1 MNDQPASS
9 QEIIVGLDIGGTKTA
24 VLLVDR
30 QGDHISSIVSPTVT
44 SIPEKLVA
52 GVVAAVEEA
61 LEIAQVEAGQIAGI
75 GVAVPGLVDPIKG
88 VVELAVNLNLR
99 SFPLGQALSAGL
111 GAPAFLENDVRAAAM
126 GAYQYVKRQ
135 EPIQHL
141 AYLSVGTGIA
151 AGVILEGRLYRGAH
165 GMAGE
170 IGHVIFEPGGPTCG
184 CDMPGCLEAVASGSA
199 IARMGQELMP
209 ETSGPITAET
219 VYRAASKG
227 HEKACGIVRQVSHY
241 LARAIQLL
249 IMTYDVERVVLGGGV
264 TRSGSTFIDPILD
277 ELAHLRSLSSLA
289 AAMLKAEK
297 VIVLPSGY
305 NAGTWGALTLA
316 LSTSVDWY
324 T

>member
-1 MNDQPASS
+1 MNDQSVS
-9 QEIIVGLDIGGTKTA
+9 GQETIVGLDIGGTKTA

-30 QGDHISSIVSPTVT
+30 QGDPLSAIVRPTVT
-44 SIPEKLVA
+44 SNPEKLVD
-52 GVVAAVEEA
+52 GVVAAVKEA
-61 LEIAQVEAGQIAGI
+61 LEIARIDSNQIAGI

-88 VVELAVNLNLR
+88 IVELAVNLNLR
-99 SFPLGQALSAGL
+99 SYPLGQALSIAL
-111 GAPAFLENDVRAAAM
+111 GAPTFLENDVRTAAM

-170 IGHVIFEPGGPTCG
+170 IGHVIFEPDGPACG
-184 CDMPGCLEAVASGSA
+184 CDMPGCLEAVASGTA
-199 IARMGQELMP
+199 IARMGQEFLL
-209 ETSGPITAET
+209 ETNGPVTAEI
-219 VYRAASKG
+219 VYEAARKG
-227 HEKACGIVRQVSHY
+227 HEEACGIVRQVSLY

-249 IMTYDVERVVLGGGV
+249 IMTYDVEKVVLGGGV

-277 ELAHLRSLSSLA
+277 ELDRLRSLSSLA
-289 AAMLKAEK
+289 TAMLNSEK
-297 VIVLPSGY
+297 VTMLPPDY

-316 LSTSVDWY
+316 LSAGVY